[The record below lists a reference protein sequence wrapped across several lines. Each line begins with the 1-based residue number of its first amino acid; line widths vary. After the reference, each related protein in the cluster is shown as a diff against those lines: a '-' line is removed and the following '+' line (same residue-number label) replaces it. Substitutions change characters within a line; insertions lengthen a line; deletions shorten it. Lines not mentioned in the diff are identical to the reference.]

1 MRTRRAKDAG
11 PGWTGTDEN
20 STLRGFLDYL
30 RSSIVAKV
38 ADAPEPQAR
47 TAGVPSGTSLLGLI
61 KHLTYVE
68 RFYFLGEPIT
78 NLRRT
83 MKPGRDETADSLLDG
98 YRRAVEEA
106 NDVIATWDDLTLDAP
121 RPPGRGLPP
130 SRRWVLTHMIE
141 ETARHAGHADIL
153 REQIDG
159 ATGR

>member
-1 MRTRRAKDAG
+1 MKTRRAKDAG
-11 PGWTGTDEN
+11 PGWTGADER
-20 STLRGFLDYL
+20 STLLGFLDYL
-30 RSSIVAKV
+30 RESIAGKV
-38 ADAPEPQAR
+38 AGAPEPQTR
-47 TAGVPSGTSLLGLI
+47 TAGVPSGTNLLGLI

-83 MKPGRDETADSLLDG
+83 MRPGRDETAESLLDG

-106 NDVIATWDDLTLDAP
+106 NEVVATWDDLALDAP